1 MKFIEFK
8 TILQNHFAEMT
19 NDVSH
24 LFEVEADKDKL
35 WNLYLDS
42 FPSGKNDIF
51 RERREHDCSCCRYFI
66 KNFGNVVTIKN
77 NEIHT
82 IWDLALNDD
91 TYQPV
96 VDALSVYIKSCP
108 VSNVYVGKFEKIGT
122 DHNHEQLADGKVIK
136 WDHFYVELP
145 DRFVDKT
152 SRSVGDLQGDFRDT
166 RNVFKRSMDEISE
179 ESILTVLELISQN
192 SLYKG
197 EEWKL
202 VLEKFL
208 GYKRNYDL
216 LSNDTEKENF
226 AWENSVVAG
235 SVIGRI
241 RNHSIGTLL
250 INISEGME
258 LDTAVSKYE
267 TIVAP
272 TNYKRPKAIYTKKM
286 LEEAKKTITELGY
299 LDSLARRFATLDD
312 ISVNNILFS
321 NKDASQR
328 IRGQRATLDVFDDM
342 ANEISI
348 DAKKFSKVDEIS
360 ISDFVENVLPSAKE
374 LEVFFENRHAPN
386 MVSLIAPKNPEAKT
400 MFKWNNGFSWAY
412 AGNVTDSII
421 KENVKSAGGK
431 IDGDLRFSIQ
441 WNDEE
446 DNFNDFDAH
455 CLESNNK
462 YEIFFGNR
470 NRMSPNGGSLDVD
483 IINPQHGHAAVEN
496 IVYASKSRMQSG
508 VYQFFVHCYSNR
520 GGRSGFKAEIE
531 FDGTIYSFSYNK
543 PMRTGET
550 VRVADVTL
558 KNGVFSIEEKLPS
571 STSTRE
577 IWKLHTNSFI
587 PVSVVMYSPN
597 YWDEQ
602 SGIGHRHYFFML
614 KNCEN
619 SETPNGFYNEFLK
632 NDLVQH
638 KRVFEALGSKMAVET
653 VEDQLSGIGFSSTK
667 HNDILVKVKGASE
680 RVLRVKF

>member
-1 MKFIEFK
+1 MEFIEFK

-19 NDVSH
+19 SDVSH
-24 LFEVEADKDKL
+24 LFEVEVDKDKL

-42 FPSGKNDIF
+42 FPSGKNDVF
-51 RERREHDCSCCRYFI
+51 RERREYDCSCCRHFI

-82 IWDLALNDD
+82 IWDLVLNDD
-91 TYQPV
+91 VCQPV
-96 VDALSVYIKSCP
+96 VDALSAYIKSCP
-108 VSNVYVGKFEKIGT
+108 VSNVYVGKFKKIGT

-152 SRSVGDLQGDFRDT
+152 SRSVGDLHGDFRDT

-197 EEWKL
+197 EEWKS

-208 GYKRNYDL
+208 GYKRNYDS

-328 IRGQRATLDVFDDM
+328 IRGQRAALNVFDDM

-348 DAKKFSKVDEIS
+348 EAKKFSKVDEIG

-386 MVSLIAPKNPEAKT
+386 MVSLIAHKNPEAKT

-462 YEIFFGNR
+462 YEIFYGNR
-470 NRMSPNGGSLDVD
+470 NGMSPNGGSLDVD

-520 GGRSGFKAEIE
+520 GGKSGFKAEIE
-531 FDGTIYSFSYNK
+531 FGGTIYSFAYNK

-558 KNGVFSIEEKLPS
+558 ENGVFSIEEKLPS

-577 IWKLHTNSFI
+577 IWKLHTNNFI

-632 NDLVQH
+632 NDLIQH
-638 KRVFEALGSKMAVET
+638 KRVFEALGSKIAVET

>member
-1 MKFIEFK
+1 MEFIEFK

-19 NDVSH
+19 NDVSN

-42 FPSGKNDIF
+42 FLHGKNNIF
-51 RERREHDCSCCRYFI
+51 RERREHDCSCCRHFI

-82 IWDLALNDD
+82 IWDLALDDD

-96 VDALSVYIKSCP
+96 VDALSAYIKSRP
-108 VSNVYVGKFEKIGT
+108 VSNVYVGKFKKIGT

-197 EEWKL
+197 EEWKS

-208 GYKRNYDL
+208 GYKKRYDL
-216 LSNDTEKENF
+216 LDSDSEKENF

-250 INISEGME
+250 VNISDGME
-258 LDTAVSKYE
+258 LDTAVRKYE
-267 TIVAP
+267 MIVAP

-286 LEEAKKTITELGY
+286 LEEARKTITELGY

-348 DAKKFSKVDEIS
+348 DAKKFSKVDEIG

-374 LEVFFENRHAPN
+374 LEVFLENRHAPN
-386 MVSLIAPKNPEAKT
+386 MVSLIAPKNPESKT

-412 AGNVTDSII
+412 AGNVTDSVI

-441 WNDEE
+441 WNDEV
-446 DNFNDFDAH
+446 DNLNDFDAH
-455 CLESNNK
+455 CIEPNR
-462 YEIFFGNR
+462 YEIFYINR

-483 IINPQHGHAAVEN
+483 IIHPRHGYAAVEN
-496 IVYASKSRMQSG
+496 IVYDSKSRMKNG
-508 VYQFFVHCYSNR
+508 AYQFLVHCYSDR
-520 GGRSGFKAEIE
+520 GGKSGFKAEIE

-543 PMRTGET
+543 PMRTGEV

-571 STSTRE
+571 STSTKE
-577 IWKLHTNSFI
+577 IWKLHTNNFI

-632 NDLVQH
+632 NDLIQH

>member
-1 MKFIEFK
+1 MEFIEFK
-8 TILQNHFAEMT
+8 TILQNHFTEMT

-24 LFEVEADKDKL
+24 LFEVEVDKDKL

-42 FPSGKNDIF
+42 FPSGKNNVF
-51 RERREHDCSCCRYFI
+51 RERREYDCSCCRHFI

-82 IWDLALNDD
+82 IWDLVLNDD

-96 VDALSVYIKSCP
+96 VDALSAYIKLLP
-108 VSNVYVGKFEKIGT
+108 VSNVYVGKFKKIGI
-122 DHNHEQLADGKVIK
+122 DHNHEQLADGKVVK
-136 WDHFYVELP
+136 WEHFYLELP

-179 ESILTVLELISQN
+179 ESVLTVLELISQN

-197 EEWKL
+197 EEWKS

-208 GYKRNYDL
+208 DYKRKYGL
-216 LSNDTEKENF
+216 LNSDSEKENF

-235 SVIGRI
+235 SVVGRI

-250 INISEGME
+250 VNISEGME

-360 ISDFVENVLPSAKE
+360 ISDFVENVLPQAKE

-386 MVSLIAPKNPEAKT
+386 MVSLIAPKNSEAKT

-462 YEIFFGNR
+462 YEIFFGNK
-470 NRMSPNGGSLDVD
+470 NKISPNGGSLDVD
-483 IINPQHGHAAVEN
+483 IINPRHGYAAVEN

-508 VYQFFVHCYSNR
+508 VYQFFVQCYSDR
-520 GGRSGFKAEIE
+520 GGKSGFKAEIE
-531 FDGTIYSFSYNK
+531 FDGAIYSFSYNK
-543 PMRTGET
+543 PMRTGEI
-550 VRVADVTL
+550 VEVADVTL
-558 KNGVFSIEEKLPS
+558 KNGVFSIEEQLPS

-632 NDLVQH
+632 NDLIQH

-667 HNDILVKVKGASE
+667 HNDILIKVKGTSE

>member
-1 MKFIEFK
+1 MEFIEFK

-24 LFEVEADKDKL
+24 LFEVEVDKDKL

-42 FPSGKNDIF
+42 FPSGKNNVF
-51 RERREHDCSCCRYFI
+51 RERREHDCSCCRHFI

-82 IWDLALNDD
+82 IWDLALDDD

-96 VDALSVYIKSCP
+96 IDTLSAYIRSCP
-108 VSNVYVGKFEKIGT
+108 VSNVYVGKFKKIGT
-122 DHNHEQLADGKVIK
+122 DHNHEQLAGGKVIK

-152 SRSVGDLQGDFRDT
+152 SRSVGDIQGNFRDT
-166 RNVFKRSMDEISE
+166 RNVFKRSVDEISE

-197 EEWKL
+197 EEWKS

-208 GYKRNYDL
+208 DYKRKYDL
-216 LSNDTEKENF
+216 LNSDSEKENF

-250 INISEGME
+250 VNISEGME

-328 IRGQRATLDVFDDM
+328 IRGQRAMLNVFDDM

-374 LEVFFENRHAPN
+374 LEVFFENRHTPN

-412 AGNVTDSII
+412 AGNVTDSVI

-483 IINPQHGHAAVEN
+483 IINPRHGHAAVEN

-508 VYQFFVHCYSNR
+508 MYQFFVHCYSNR
-520 GGRSGFKAEIE
+520 GGKSGFKAEIE

-558 KNGVFSIEEKLPS
+558 KNGIFSIEEKLPS
-571 STSTRE
+571 STSTKE
-577 IWKLHTNSFI
+577 IWKIHTNNFI

>member
-1 MKFIEFK
+1 MEFIEFK

-24 LFEVEADKDKL
+24 LFEVEVDKDKL

-42 FPSGKNDIF
+42 FPSGKNNVF
-51 RERREHDCSCCRYFI
+51 RERREYDCSCCRHFI

-82 IWDLALNDD
+82 IWDLVLDD
-91 TYQPV
+91 DVCQPV
-96 VDALSVYIKSCP
+96 VDALSAYIKSRP
-108 VSNVYVGKFEKIGT
+108 VSNVYVGKFKKIGT

-136 WDHFYVELP
+136 WEHFYVELP

-179 ESILTVLELISQN
+179 ESVLTVLELISQN

-197 EEWKL
+197 EEWKS

-208 GYKRNYDL
+208 DYKRKYDL
-216 LSNDTEKENF
+216 LNSDSEKENF

-235 SVIGRI
+235 SVVGRI

-250 INISEGME
+250 VNISEGME
-258 LDTAVSKYE
+258 LDTAVGKYE

-360 ISDFVENVLPSAKE
+360 ISDFVENVLPQAKE

-455 CLESNNK
+455 CLEPNNK

-483 IINPQHGHAAVEN
+483 IINPRHGHAAVEN

-520 GGRSGFKAEIE
+520 GGKSGFKAEIE
-531 FDGTIYSFSYNK
+531 FDGAIYSFSYNK

-550 VRVADVTL
+550 VEVADVTL
-558 KNGVFSIEEKLPS
+558 KNGIFSIEEQLPS

-632 NDLVQH
+632 NDLIQH

-667 HNDILVKVKGASE
+667 HNDIFIKVKSASE